1 MDDVD
6 AFQAQ
11 MASNMYHSGDWVTAR
26 MDGVLYFDKAPFKYW
41 VTVILYYLLGVH
53 DWVARIPSALSAI
66 LLTWLVMR
74 FGRWAINKEAGIYSG
89 LVISTCIGLFLFT
102 RIIIPDV
109 MLTLMMALG
118 LWAFLRAQDE
128 EEPRSL
134 LWASIM
140 AASLAVGVLVK
151 GFVALVLPCVVVF
164 LYLLVSQ
171 RLLRRETWRRMHL
184 LTGSLLFLLIAA
196 PWHILA
202 TLHNPPYLDFTMH
215 GGPGQYHGFFWFF
228 FINEQVLRFLNTRY
242 PRDYDTVPRFLFW
255 TLHLVWLFPWSVYI
269 PNVARLNFRPI
280 DRAGRATLFALCW
293 CAGVLL
299 FFSFSTTQEY
309 YSMPLYPAA
318 AFLIGAGMA
327 VQGGPIRIGS
337 RIVSVI
343 AALGAVTII
352 TVLVLTWGLPA
363 PGDISVALT
372 QNRSLYK
379 LSMGHIGDLTLGAC
393 AYLRLPLVVAG
404 IACLLG
410 AIGAWRLRGAQAFLA
425 IAAMIVIFF
434 QAARLALVV
443 FDPYMSSRPIAEA
456 LNRLPQGEV
465 IIEGDYN

>member
-1 MDDVD
+1 
-6 AFQAQ
+6 
-11 MASNMYHSGDWVTAR
+11 
-26 MDGVLYFDKAPFKYW
+26 
-41 VTVILYYLLGVH
+41 
-53 DWVARIPSALSAI
+53 
-66 LLTWLVMR
+66 
-74 FGRWAINKEAGIYSG
+74 
-89 LVISTCIGLFLFT
+89 
-102 RIIIPDV
+102 
-109 MLTLMMALG
+109 
-118 LWAFLRAQDE
+118 
-128 EEPRSL
+128 
-134 LWASIM
+134 
-140 AASLAVGVLVK
+140 
-151 GFVALVLPCVVVF
+151 
-164 LYLLVSQ
+164 
-171 RLLRRETWRRMHL
+171 MHL

-202 TLHNPPYLDFTMH
+202 ILHNPPYLDFTMH
-215 GGPGQYHGFFWFF
+215 GSPGDYRGFFWFY

-269 PNVARLNFRPI
+269 PNVVRLNFRPV

-293 CAGVLL
+293 CAAVML

-327 VQGGPIRIGS
+327 LQGGPIRIGS

-352 TVLVLTWGLPA
+352 AVLFVTWNLPA

-404 IACLLG
+404 VACLVG
-410 AIGAWRLRGAQAFLA
+410 AVGAWRLRGAQAFLA
-425 IAAMIVIFF
+425 VAAMMVIFF

-456 LNRLPQGEV
+456 LNHLPQGEV
-465 IIEGDYN
+465 IIEGDYNSRSSISFYHQDHALILNGRYFVLEYGSYAPDAPKVFIDDQDFLGIWKRPDRYYLVTTNESVRRLKTLTKDLPMYEVTSAGGKTILSNQPVQP